1 MAPGNRITKQ
11 SYAVQ
16 SSLLAATRSLAL
28 IAEVNRTLYSEHPLA
43 LRLHAFFSLLHTG
56 IPYRDA
62 RLTCWFQSA
71 QPGTLRQ
78 QFYSPDGWTYPWN
91 DGLTRRVA
99 LEGRMARRILTRDA
113 GNSQA
118 SNLPVV
124 QFAYLGAP
132 IIWQGRLWG
141 ILELRA
147 HNSEELDAA
156 TQELIQSI
164 LPQLAAV
171 IAEEGMRQQQ
181 LPAPTRRQQ
190 GLAQAVGD
198 TQQEHLLTALAH
210 ELEGPLDLHRLLTLL
225 LRWAIDATGAEA
237 GAINLVDHERGELV
251 LQVHEGYARELFAT
265 GLHAELRQ
273 RWKWDIGLAGQVAQ
287 RGRALLVRD
296 VTREPALRSVAANLR
311 AELAAPIAV
320 DEHVL
325 AVLVLDSPRSGAF
338 GDAELAFVSALCE
351 RAAQPLRRALN
362 YQEALETSTQLGQV
376 FTSLPTGLA
385 LLDTSGRVL
394 RINPAWT
401 RTWGLPPLNHDETPF
416 HVPLDLIDALLP
428 RLPEPLRLTEFC
440 ADEQRTPGEVQTTT
454 VRLINP
460 TQELHVLSV
469 PTQDRHGQTTGRLW
483 AVSDVTREREV
494 DRLKNEFVSI
504 VSHELR
510 TPLTSILGYT
520 ELLLA
525 RDFAPDDQKQFIKTV
540 YDQAT
545 HLSQLVEDLL
555 GVSRLDAGKVKL
567 NRWVIALRQVIAELT
582 NQLNAQLE
590 RHRLLIRLDNELP
603 PVFVDRD
610 KVKQI
615 LFNLLTNAIK
625 YSPDGGEVELVVE
638 EIRPA
643 QVQTAL
649 PPDHP
654 PGRWVV
660 VSVRDQGLGIAPEDL
675 SRIWERFY
683 RVDNTNTR
691 RIGGTGLGLSITRG
705 LVELHGGRIWVDSTV
720 GEGSIFSFTLPV
732 ANELER
738 RG

>member
-1 MAPGNRITKQ
+1 
-11 SYAVQ
+11 
-16 SSLLAATRSLAL
+16 
-28 IAEVNRTLYSEHPLA
+28 
-43 LRLHAFFSLLHTG
+43 
-56 IPYRDA
+56 
-62 RLTCWFQSA
+62 
-71 QPGTLRQ
+71 
-78 QFYSPDGWTYPWN
+78 
-91 DGLTRRVA
+91 
-99 LEGRMARRILTRDA
+99 
-113 GNSQA
+113 
-118 SNLPVV
+118 
-124 QFAYLGAP
+124 
-132 IIWQGRLWG
+132 
-141 ILELRA
+141 
-147 HNSEELDAA
+147 
-156 TQELIQSI
+156 
-164 LPQLAAV
+164 
-171 IAEEGMRQQQ
+171 
-181 LPAPTRRQQ
+181 
-190 GLAQAVGD
+190 
-198 TQQEHLLTALAH
+198 
-210 ELEGPLDLHRLLTLL
+210 
-225 LRWAIDATGAEA
+225 
-237 GAINLVDHERGELV
+237 
-251 LQVHEGYARELFAT
+251 
-265 GLHAELRQ
+265 
-273 RWKWDIGLAGQVAQ
+273 
-287 RGRALLVRD
+287 
-296 VTREPALRSVAANLR
+296 
-311 AELAAPIAV
+311 
-320 DEHVL
+320 
-325 AVLVLDSPRSGAF
+325 
-338 GDAELAFVSALCE
+338 
-351 RAAQPLRRALN
+351 
-362 YQEALETSTQLGQV
+362 
-376 FTSLPTGLA
+376 
-385 LLDTSGRVL
+385 VL

-625 YSPDGGEVELVVE
+625 YSPDGGEVELVVA

>member
-1 MAPGNRITKQ
+1 MQT
-11 SYAVQ
+11 
-16 SSLLAATRSLAL
+16 SLLASTRSLAL
-28 IAEVNRTLYSEHPLA
+28 IAEVTRTLYSEHPLT
-43 LRLHAFFSLLHTG
+43 LRLHTFFSLLHTG

-71 QPGTLRQ
+71 QPGTLRH

-91 DGLTRRVA
+91 DSLTWRIA
-99 LEGRMARRILTRDA
+99 LKGQMARYILTHDT

-132 IIWQGRLWG
+132 IIWQGQLWG

-147 HNSEELDAA
+147 NNSDELDTT
-156 TQELIQSI
+156 TQELVRGI

-171 IAEEGMRQQQ
+171 VAEEGMRQKK
-181 LPAPTRRQQ
+181 LPPPAHQHQ
-190 GLAQAVGD
+190 GLDRAISD
-198 TQQEHLLTALAH
+198 TQQAHLLTALAR

-225 LRWAIDATGAEA
+225 LRWTIDATGAEA
-237 GAINLVDHERGELV
+237 GAMNLVDHERGELV
-251 LQVHEGYARELFAT
+251 LQVHEGYAQDLFAT
-265 GLHAELRQ
+265 GLHDELQQ
-273 RWKWDIGLAGQVAQ
+273 RWKWDIGLAGQVVQ

-296 VTREPALRSVAANLR
+296 VTRAPALRSAATNLR
-311 AELAAPIAV
+311 AELAAPIAF
-320 DEHVL
+320 DGRVL
-325 AVLVLDSPRSGAF
+325 AVLVLDSPRSNAF
-338 GDAELAFVSALCE
+338 GADELAFVSTLCE
-351 RAAQPLRRALN
+351 HAAQPLRRALN

-385 LLDTSGRVL
+385 LLDTTGRVL

-401 RTWGLPPLNHDETPF
+401 STWGLPPLDDDDTPF
-416 HVPLDLIDALLP
+416 HVPLDLINVLLP
-428 RLPEPLRLTEFC
+428 RLPDPLRLTEFC
-440 ADEQRTPGEVQTTT
+440 ADEQRTPGEVQITT
-454 VRLINP
+454 VRLVNP

-469 PTQDRHGQTTGRLW
+469 PTQDRHCQNTGRLW

-525 RDFAPDDQKQFIKTV
+525 RDFAPDDQKQFIQTV

-567 NRWVIALRQVIAELT
+567 NRWVISLRQVIAELT

-590 RHRLLIRLDNELP
+590 RHRLLIRLENDLP

-638 EIRPA
+638 ETRPTR
-643 QVQTAL
+643 VQTTL

-660 VSVRDQGLGIAPEDL
+660 VSVRDQGLGIAPEDV

-705 LVELHGGRIWVDSTV
+705 LVELHGGRIWVESTV

-732 ANELER
+732 ATEMER